1 MVEAAGVEPASGN
14 IPLKSLHACPLI
26 EISLG
31 LTPKGRNSI
40 ELSCK
45 KFRSRNARAHFS
57 HYPAYGALN
66 SPQE

>member
-26 EISLG
+26 GNSLD
-31 LTPKGRNSI
+31 LAPKGRISI

-45 KFRSRNARAHFS
+45 KFRSRNAQARFS
-57 HYPAYGALN
+57 HYPANGVLN
-66 SPQE
+66 PPQE